1 MGLRRMQGAGY
12 ALIAACVLVA
22 SVSQSSLVRAESVSP
37 VTPATLSD
45 KEMVPIFEN
54 INMPGAK
61 VLSIRKSPVEGFW
74 EVAVENNGKRF
85 VIYVDSSKKYITPG
99 PFIDYTARKDITRE
113 RVDELERD
121 RRIDVSRLSL
131 DEALVMGKKEAP
143 IRVVVFTDP
152 G

>member
-1 MGLRRMQGAGY
+1 MGLRRVQGAGY

-22 SVSQSSLVRAESVSP
+22 CGCRASLARAENVSP
-37 VTPATLSD
+37 ATPVTLSD

-54 INMPGAK
+54 INMPKAK
-61 VLSIRKSPVEGFW
+61 VLSIRKGPVEGFW

-99 PFIDYTARKDITRE
+99 PFIDYAERKDITRE
-113 RVDELERD
+113 RIDELEKD

>member
-1 MGLRRMQGAGY
+1 
-12 ALIAACVLVA
+12 
-22 SVSQSSLVRAESVSP
+22 
-37 VTPATLSD
+37 
-45 KEMVPIFEN
+45 
-54 INMPGAK
+54 MPEAK

-74 EVAVENNGKRF
+74 EVAVENNGRRF

-99 PFIDYTARKDITRE
+99 PFIDYAERKDITRE
-113 RVDELERD
+113 RVDELEKD